1 MVNEGPLDRPFG
13 RVPAKEL
20 DVRPILRA
28 GGEPFAVIMDFV
40 GRLEP
45 DEGFR
50 LWATFRPDPLIEV
63 LAGRG
68 YQAQAAE
75 QADGS
80 WAVDFWPGGDGS

>member
-1 MVNEGPLDRPFG
+1 MVQEGHVEGPLG
-13 RVPAKEL
+13 RTPAKEL
-20 DVRPILRA
+20 DVRPILQA

-40 GRLEP
+40 GGLGP

-63 LAGRG
+63 LAWRG

-80 WAVDFWPGGDGS
+80 WAVDFWPVGDGS

>member
-1 MVNEGPLDRPFG
+1 VSADHEQRPGG
-13 RVPAKEL
+13 RTPDKEL

-40 GRLEP
+40 DRLDP
-45 DEGFR
+45 GEGFR

-63 LAGRG
+63 LAARG
-68 YQAQAAE
+68 FEAQAAE

-80 WAVDFWPGGDGS
+80 WAVDFWPASDAS

>member
-1 MVNEGPLDRPFG
+1 MVSADHEQRPVG
-13 RVPAKEL
+13 RTPAKEL

-40 GRLEP
+40 GRLDP
-45 DEGFR
+45 GEGFR
-50 LWATFRPDPLIEV
+50 LRATFRPGPLIEV

-68 YQAQAAE
+68 FEAHAAE

-80 WAVDFWPGGDGS
+80 WAVDFWPGGEGS